1 MLVIWSHESDSQLGI
16 TPVVSGAR
24 MLTYGSARP
33 KRPPHVKEVQYKGTD
48 RPNEGSIT
56 LCDHQ
61 SLPGVRGRDV
71 RGRPSGPV
79 LFILFSSRLVAHSS
93 RYNYSSYT
101 LDSRSK
107 RFITTETS
115 SGLELATVLMY
126 RANDWSVSLSAP
138 CRGRHYRYNVW
149 PRHAHIGIY

>member
-1 MLVIWSHESDSQLGI
+1 MLVIWSHDSDSQLEM

-33 KRPPHVKEVQYKGTD
+33 KRPPHGKEVQYKGTD

-61 SLPGVRGRDV
+61 SLPGVRGSDE

-79 LFILFSSRLVAHSS
+79 LFIS
-93 RYNYSSYT
+93 NYYYF
-101 LDSRSK
+101 L
-107 RFITTETS
+107 
-115 SGLELATVLMY
+115 LA
-126 RANDWSVSLSAP
+126 
-138 CRGRHYRYNVW
+138 
-149 PRHAHIGIY
+149 